1 MMKKVL
7 ALSLFAV
14 PGMALAAEDKP
25 HGLFDPSLGNT
36 DFVVLIGFL
45 LFLAIIFYFNVP
57 AMLGGMLD
65 KRAEGIKADLDEA
78 RALREEAQSLLAS
91 YERKS
96 REVADQAERIVAQA
110 KADAEAAAA
119 QARADLPAAPPAARC
134 RSLRART
141 PARRPRTGRTLGC
154 SRTPRSALQAVF
166 RVEKFERVSDVDP
179 IMFERRLRRILVTF
193 RPEGLR
199 W

>member
-1 MMKKVL
+1 MMKRLL
-7 ALSLFAV
+7 AFSLFAV
-14 PGMALAAEDKP
+14 PGAAIAAEDKP

-78 RALREEAQSLLAS
+78 RALRDEAQSLLAS

-119 QARADLPAAPPAARC
+119 QARADLEK
-134 RSLRART
+134 SI
-141 PARRPRTGRTLGC
+141 ARRLAAAEDQIASAEDKAVRSVRNRAVEVAIAAAAETLAKGLGASQANGFIDDAIAQVE
-154 SRTPRSALQAVF
+154 SRLH
-166 RVEKFERVSDVDP
+166 
-179 IMFERRLRRILVTF
+179 
-193 RPEGLR
+193 
-199 W
+199 

>member
-1 MMKKVL
+1 MMKNLL
-7 ALSLFAV
+7 AVSLFLV
-14 PGMALAAEDKP
+14 PGVALAAEDKP
-25 HGLFDPSLGNT
+25 HGLFAPSLGNT

-45 LFLAIIFYFNVP
+45 LFVAIIFYFNVP

-96 REVADQAERIVAQA
+96 REVADLAERIVAQA

-119 QARADLPAAPPAARC
+119 QARADLEK
-134 RSLRART
+134 SI
-141 PARRPRTGRTLGC
+141 ARRLAAAEDQIASAEDKAVRSVRNRAVEVAIAAAAETLAKSLGA
-154 SRTPRSALQAVF
+154 SQANGFIDDAIAQV
-166 RVEKFERVSDVDP
+166 
-179 IMFERRLRRILVTF
+179 ERRLH
-193 RPEGLR
+193 
-199 W
+199 

>member
-1 MMKKVL
+1 MKSL
-7 ALSLFAV
+7 LTLSLFLV
-14 PGMALAAEDKP
+14 PGVALAAEDKP
-25 HGLFDPSLGNT
+25 HGLFAPSLGNT

-45 LFLAIIFYFNVP
+45 LFVAIIFYFNVP

-96 REVADQAERIVAQA
+96 REVADLAERIVAQA

-119 QARADLPAAPPAARC
+119 QARADLEK
-134 RSLRART
+134 SI
-141 PARRPRTGRTLGC
+141 ARRLAAAEDQIASAEDKAVRSVRNRAVEVAIAAAAETLAKSLGA
-154 SRTPRSALQAVF
+154 SQANGFIDDAIAQV
-166 RVEKFERVSDVDP
+166 
-179 IMFERRLRRILVTF
+179 ERRLH
-193 RPEGLR
+193 
-199 W
+199 